1 MAYQESAVSVRD
13 WDDVAAT
20 IADGLQGAGLLG
32 VVDPATGQPSPFAPF
47 YIHTVSVG
55 SPFLQAVKDTR

>member
-1 MAYQESAVSVRD
+1 MRD